1 LPLNLLLVEDD
12 LMLAETV
19 CDGIRQHAWGIDHV
33 RDAAAAKLALVEHA
47 YAAVLLDLGLPGD
60 SGLTVLKK
68 MRERYDSTP
77 VIILTAR
84 GQLSERIRGLDAGAD
99 DYLVKPFPF
108 DELLARLRAVTRR
121 SQGRVVPAMSYG
133 EVVLDPAKRQVTRAG
148 VRVSLSSHEY
158 RTLLALLERPGHVV
172 TREHLESVVYG
183 TASSIESNTIA
194 VFIHQLRRKLGDNII
209 TTVHGQGYMIGA
221 PTR

>member
-1 LPLNLLLVEDD
+1 MNLLLVEDD
-12 LMLAETV
+12 PMLAETI

-33 RDAAAAKLALVEHA
+33 GDAAAAKLALVEHS

-60 SGLTVLKK
+60 SGLAVLKR
-68 MRERYDSTP
+68 MRERYDATP
-77 VIILTAR
+77 VLILTAR

-108 DELLARLRAVTRR
+108 DELLARLRAVMRR
-121 SQGRVVPAMSYG
+121 SQGRVVPAMTHG
-133 EVVLDPAKRQVTRAG
+133 DVVLDPAKRLVTRAG

-172 TREHLESVVYG
+172 TREHLENVIYG
-183 TASSIESNTIA
+183 NASSIESNTIA
-194 VFIHQLRRKLGDNII
+194 VFIHQLRRKLGDDIV
-209 TTVHGQGYMIGA
+209 TTVHGQGYVIGT
-221 PTR
+221 PRP